1 MLDLLFSNVN
11 LPLTILSGILVIY
24 WLLTMF
30 TGIDW
35 DVDFDVDIDVDAD
48 VDLDTHL
55 DGAEVSFDDVA
66 NVEVD
71 KDQIVK
77 DRRKPLKWW
86 QIVLIHFNFVGLP
99 FMFTLTA
106 WILFWWIATLLATS
120 ITVSYNSSFGFVW
133 FFALILPSLYFTKLF
148 TTPFKSFFKDFR
160 KNGIKPIDF
169 VGRVGYLR
177 NNISPK
183 KEGTVEVIVDGKSL
197 IIHALAFSDN
207 EIQRGIDVLIIKKSK
222 IDSVYL
228 VHPYVNED
236 DIK

>member
-55 DGAEVSFDDVA
+55 EGAELSFDDVA

-120 ITVSYNSSFGFVW
+120 ITGSANSTFGFVW
-133 FFALILPSLYFTKLF
+133 FFALILPTLYFTKLF
-148 TTPFKSFFKDFR
+148 TTPFKSFFKGFNKDGE
-160 KNGIKPIDF
+160 KAIDYIGLQGKLLDSIGNESK
-169 VGRVGYLR
+169 GRVQLWH
-177 NNISPK
+177 NDSA
-183 KEGTVEVIVDGKSL
+183 L
-197 IIHALAFSDN
+197 IINVKSYKGEAIIRGQNVLV
-207 EIQRGIDVLIIKKSK
+207 IQS
-222 IDSVYL
+222 
-228 VHPYVNED
+228 NED
-236 DIK
+236 KSIYFVQSYSSSF